1 MKVCVPPVPEAPV
14 RLGPLALRI
23 AMEEGETSADSEMV
37 EDDTTVGGLEK
48 LEILVVFVLVRV
60 LDRGTELLGGAA
72 ALMLRVLL

>member
-1 MKVCVPPVPEAPV
+1 
-14 RLGPLALRI
+14 
-23 AMEEGETSADSEMV
+23 MEEDENPVDSEMV

-48 LEILVVFVLVRV
+48 LVAFVLIRV

>member
-1 MKVCVPPVPEAPV
+1 MKVGVPPVPEAPV
-14 RLGPLALRI
+14 RLGLLALRI
-23 AMEEGETSADSEMV
+23 AMEEGETPADSEMV

-48 LEILVVFVLVRV
+48 LEILVFVLTRV